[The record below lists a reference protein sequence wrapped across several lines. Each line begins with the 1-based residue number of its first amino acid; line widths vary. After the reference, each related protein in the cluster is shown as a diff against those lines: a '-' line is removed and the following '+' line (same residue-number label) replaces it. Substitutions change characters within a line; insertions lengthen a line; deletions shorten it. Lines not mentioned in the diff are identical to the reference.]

1 MVSGDWQPNGV
12 SRVSGGVE
20 GTFERDLFLR
30 VGGQLPFSD
39 NQVGGLTGFTAGA
52 GFRIEQ
58 FQLDYAFVPDGDLGT
73 SHRLSVGYEFPN
85 STPIFPKPV
94 TVMAAPVTVQ
104 APPVTVVATPQPT
117 PVAVQ
122 GTPRSK
128 VEVQFELPGESLPGV
143 GDAQAVSLIGPYEK
157 AARDN
162 PGDNRAW
169 RNLGVAYLKAGQPAL
184 GIQCLEQ
191 ALRLDPADQALKKW
205 LDVYKL
211 KHPAKP

>member
-1 MVSGDWQPNGV
+1 
-12 SRVSGGVE
+12 
-20 GTFERDLFLR
+20 
-30 VGGQLPFSD
+30 
-39 NQVGGLTGFTAGA
+39 
-52 GFRIEQ
+52 
-58 FQLDYAFVPDGDLGT
+58 
-73 SHRLSVGYEFPN
+73 
-85 STPIFPKPV
+85 
-94 TVMAAPVTVQ
+94 
-104 APPVTVVATPQPT
+104 
-117 PVAVQ
+117 
-122 GTPRSK
+122 